1 MKLLAR
7 LPDLT
12 MLTIL
17 ADRLIAFYF
26 PSKIRERI
34 APPDLGEELVPPGVH
49 SSVFNGFVTSSNN
62 ENGLKLKIHH
72 DKNGGVSC
80 RWTVGRAFEGYPQTL
95 HGGVSFAILDELL
108 AYSVFDRYRTFAVTL
123 SSKTQWLGRI
133 KVDSDITANAVVTK
147 RFWRFVRVE
156 GKIFN
161 NKGRVV
167 VKMYGTFY
175 MPTKSEFKKLI
186 DLSVMPSES
195 LPYCGTD

>member
-1 MKLLAR
+1 MRLLAY

-17 ADRLIAFYF
+17 ADRLITCYF

-34 APPDLGEELVPPGVH
+34 APPELGEELIPPGVQ

-72 DKNGGVSC
+72 DKKGGVSC
-80 RWTVGRAFEGYPQTL
+80 RWTVARAFEGYPQTL

-133 KVDSDITANAVVTK
+133 KVDSDITAKAVVTRK
-147 RFWRFVRVE
+147 FWRFVRVE
-156 GKIFN
+156 GMIFN

-167 VKMYGTFY
+167 VKMHGTFY

-186 DLSVMPSES
+186 DLSIMPSES

>member
-1 MKLLAR
+1 MKLVSCFPDFSMLAILSER
-7 LPDLT
+7 L
-12 MLTIL
+12 
-17 ADRLIAFYF
+17 FKQCF
-26 PSKIRERI
+26 PSKLRDRI
-34 APPDLGEELVPPGVH
+34 SPPELGEELIPPGVK
-49 SSVFNGFVTSSNN
+49 SSVFNGFVTSGNN
-62 ENGLKLKIHH
+62 SNGLKLKIHH

-80 RWTVGRAFEGYPQTL
+80 CWQVGRAFEGYPETL

-133 KVDSDITANAVVTK
+133 KVDTEISARATVVRK
-147 RFWRFVRVE
+147 FWRFVRVE

-167 VKMYGTFY
+167 VKMYSTFY
-175 MPTKSEFKKLI
+175 IPTKSEFKKI
-186 DLSVMPSES
+186 MNLSVMPSES